1 MVMIYIKAIRSGV
14 CVCVCHKNT
23 SLSAK
28 DYVWEVSNDCHWPKL
43 KMDHLL
49 WTFLKRSK
57 RSHQGEGGGVFGRR
71 LHLWE
76 KAKGGMGPS
85 GDHDH
90 VDDGDDAVEVYSCGL
105 ELQIWGN
112 LVELAADQVSLR
124 GQSSNFHTFQT
135 FQIGTLSNV
144 KIEMGDTY
152 LKWR

>member
-1 MVMIYIKAIRSGV
+1 
-14 CVCVCHKNT
+14 
-23 SLSAK
+23 
-28 DYVWEVSNDCHWPKL
+28 
-43 KMDHLL
+43 
-49 WTFLKRSK
+49 
-57 RSHQGEGGGVFGRR
+57 
-71 LHLWE
+71 
-76 KAKGGMGPS
+76 MGPS

-90 VDDGDDAVEVYSCGL
+90 DDDGDDAVEVYSCGL